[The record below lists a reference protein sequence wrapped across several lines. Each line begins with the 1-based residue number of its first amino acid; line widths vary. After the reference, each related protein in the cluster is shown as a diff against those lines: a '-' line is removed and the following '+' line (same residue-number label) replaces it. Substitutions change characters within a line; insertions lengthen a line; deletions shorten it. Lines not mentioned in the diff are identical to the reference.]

1 MPQITYQA
9 NKVYIHHWPLDT
21 PKWSNERKEQI
32 DSEINKDKKNKE
44 ISISENAIKINNYE
58 FTNIKKIGISIPM
71 FQKQCTMIFE
81 GHCNE
86 FDAHIHITTKEEDY
100 LETCKKLSVWRDKFF
115 PESVR

>member
-44 ISISENAIKINNYE
+44 ISISENGFIFDTNNCLFIIN
-58 FTNIKKIGISIPM
+58 SI
-71 FQKQCTMIFE
+71 E
-81 GHCNE
+81 
-86 FDAHIHITTKEEDY
+86 
-100 LETCKKLSVWRDKFF
+100 
-115 PESVR
+115 